1 MAVDAR
7 QQSLER
13 SAEGQSRLT
22 WQTLTFAAPVG
33 LLLIYLPRALP
44 FWLITSITITPL
56 SSSLCSQR
64 ARREMGAEDIE
75 QVATAWARVRR

>member
-1 MAVDAR
+1 
-7 QQSLER
+7 
-13 SAEGQSRLT
+13 
-22 WQTLTFAAPVG
+22 